1 MNQLLL
7 PAQLSNPPVL
17 ELTYQSLSDGG
28 QAKIYKFKHQEQD
41 VAVKVF
47 E

>member
-1 MNQLLL
+1 MNQLFL

-17 ELTYQSLSDGG
+17 ELPYQSLSDGG